1 MLTFNKM
8 DVVNIVLRRT
18 YGTERKK
25 ETGNWRKLRNEE
37 IQDLYSSTSI
47 NEQIQVKEDDMGR
60 ACGMNAGND
69 HYIEG
74 FGEKN

>member
-1 MLTFNKM
+1 MVNM
-8 DVVNIVLRRT
+8 VVRRT
-18 YGTERKK
+18 YGTKRKE
-25 ETGNWRKLRNEE
+25 ETGNWQKLYNEE
-37 IQDLYSSTSI
+37 HHDLHSSTNI

-69 HYIEG
+69 QCIQG